1 MKIMEAKMAKYGINL
16 LLWSGSFNN
25 DALPLIKKVADFGF
39 DGVEIPIFDPA
50 QVDIKATNN
59 ALKSAGLE
67 CTTCAILGDDRDIIS
82 DDPAI
87 RNSAKKYMKESIDI
101 SDALNARVFCGPLYS
116 AVGKLVGRGR
126 TDEEWKL
133 AVDGLSEI
141 AEYAGKKNVVLAME
155 PLNRFETYFI
165 NIAEDMVKLV
175 KEINHPN
182 MKVHLDTF
190 HMNIEEK
197 SLYKAIKNTG
207 EYLAHVH
214 TCENDRGTPGSGN
227 VDWDG
232 VFKALHEINYNGWLV
247 IESFVPAI
255 EAIAKAAAIWR
266 ELEPGGADEIAK
278 NGLAFNKSRM

>member
-1 MKIMEAKMAKYGINL
+1 MVKYGINL

-25 DALPLIKKVADFGF
+25 DSLPLIKKVADFGF
-39 DGVEIPIFDPA
+39 DGVEIPIFDTA
-50 QVDIKATNN
+50 QVDIKATKN

-67 CTTCAILGDDRDIIS
+67 VTTCSILGDDRDIIS

-87 RNSAKKYMKESIDI
+87 RENAKKYMKESIDI
-101 SDALNARVFCGPLYS
+101 SSELGATIFCGPLYS
-116 AVGKLVGRGR
+116 AVGKLVGRSR
-126 TDEEWKL
+126 TEEEWDR
-133 AVDGLSEI
+133 AVKGLGEV
-141 AEYAGKKNVVLAME
+141 AKYAAGKGVILAME

-165 NIAEDMVKLV
+165 NIAEDAVKLAKDV
-175 KEINHPN
+175 NHPN
-182 MKVHLDTF
+182 LKIHLDTF

-227 VDWDG
+227 VDWNG
-232 VFKALHEINYNGWLV
+232 VYKALHEINYDGWLV

-266 ELEPGGADEIAK
+266 ELEPGGADSIAK
-278 NGLAFNKSRM
+278 DGLAFIKSRM

>member
-1 MKIMEAKMAKYGINL
+1 MAKYGINL

-25 DALPLIKKVADFGF
+25 EALPLIKKVADFGF

-50 QVDIKATNN
+50 QVDIKATKN

-67 CTTCAILGDDRDIIS
+67 VTTCAILGEDRDIIS
-82 DDPAI
+82 DDVSI
-87 RNSAKKYMKESIDI
+87 QENAKKYIKESIDI
-101 SDALNARVFCGPLYS
+101 SAELGSEVFCGPLYS

-126 TDEEWKL
+126 TEEEWDR
-133 AVDGLSEI
+133 AVNGLGEM
-141 AEYAGKKNVVLAME
+141 AKYAGEKGVVLAME

-175 KEINHPN
+175 EEVQHPN
-182 MKVHLDTF
+182 LKIHLDTF

-197 SLYKAIKNTG
+197 SLYKAIKTAG
-207 EYLAHVH
+207 KHLAHVH

-232 VFKALHEINYNGWLV
+232 VFKALHEIKYDGWLV

-266 ELEPGGADEIAK
+266 ELEPGGADEIAR

>member
-1 MKIMEAKMAKYGINL
+1 MAKYGINL

-25 DALPLIKKVADFGF
+25 DALPLIQKVADYGF
-39 DGVEIPIFDPA
+39 DGVEIPIFDPD

-59 ALKSAGLE
+59 ALKKAGIE
-67 CTTCAILGDDRDIIS
+67 VTTCAILGPDRDMIS
-82 DDPAI
+82 DDSAV
-87 RNSAKKYMKESIDI
+87 RENAKKYMKECIDI
-101 SDALNARVFCGPLYS
+101 NVKLGSNIFCGPLYS
-116 AVGKLVGRGR
+116 AVGKLVGRSR
-126 TDEEWKL
+126 TDEEWDC
-133 AVDGLSEI
+133 AVTGLGEM
-141 AEYAGKKNVVLAME
+141 AKYAGEKGVTLAIE

-165 NIAEDMVKLV
+165 NIAADVVKLV
-175 KEINHPN
+175 KDVNHPN
-182 MKVHLDTF
+182 LRVHLDTF

-197 SLYKAIKNTG
+197 SIYKAIKNTG

-232 VFKALHEINYNGWLV
+232 TFKALHEIKYDGWLV

-266 ELEPGGADEIAK
+266 DLEPGGPDSIASD
-278 NGLAFNKSRM
+278 GLKFIKSRM

>member
-1 MKIMEAKMAKYGINL
+1 MAKYGINL
-16 LLWSGSFNN
+16 LLWSGFFNN
-25 DALPLIKKVADFGF
+25 DSLPLIQKVADFGF
-39 DGVEIPIFDPA
+39 DGVE
-50 QVDIKATNN
+50 T
-59 ALKSAGLE
+59 
-67 CTTCAILGDDRDIIS
+67 TTCAILGPDRDMIS

-87 RNSAKKYMKESIDI
+87 RDNAKKYIKECIDI
-101 SDALNARVFCGPLYS
+101 NVELGSKIFCGPLYS
-116 AVGKLVGRGR
+116 AVGKLVGRSR
-126 TDEEWKL
+126 TDEEWDR
-133 AVDGLSEI
+133 AVKGLGEM
-141 AEYAGKKNVVLAME
+141 AKYAGEKGVTLAME

-165 NIAEDMVKLV
+165 NIAADMVKLV
-175 KEINHPN
+175 KDVNHPN
-182 MKVHLDTF
+182 LRIHLDTF

-232 VFKALHEINYNGWLV
+232 VFKALHKVKYDGWLV

-266 ELEPGGADEIAK
+266 ELEPGGADAIAK
-278 NGLAFNKSRM
+278 DGLKFLKSRM